1 MECPQC
7 LETLRPGETRC
18 PACGWE
24 ASAASPSE
32 GGAAAVSAAGVS
44 PAGKEAACNDTW
56 VARWRSQFEK
66 LRVTPH
72 PEVLARAR
80 RLMARAETQMR
91 LATVLFLDL
100 TGFSAQSTLAS
111 ADAINAVLQR
121 FCDLSMETAA
131 THNGFVVQ
139 FLGDGV
145 FIVFGAP
152 IAYDADAVS
161 AVAAARDLIRELLD
175 LRWPS
180 GAPVRSRAGVAT
192 GEILSTIQ
200 RSAGTETYNLVGTT
214 VNLAARLEQ
223 NAQPG
228 EILVCPATAER
239 IAPLYETVPTDPMR
253 LKNVSD
259 AYVAHRVVAQ
269 RDRPLPDRPTVSE
282 FVGRSRE
289 VERICSAFGGAGD
302 RVRPRLVEIVGEL
315 GIGKTRLVQEA
326 VERLKPTHTAILLR
340 NAPHGVHILFYPV
353 IAWLRDVLHLPADL
367 PASQLNDTLRESGHQ
382 GLRLEEDERLL
393 VGLLLGSTEGRE
405 AFRGVPPPALRE
417 RFFQC
422 FTDLARQM
430 AGDRAPLLIFDDMHW
445 TDEVTRAWLH
455 WLRGRVGERVDLIVI
470 RRAEAT
476 DLDAAPTRDTT
487 ALPEPDVRI
496 HLRSLDPPDASRLL
510 RELIGEE
517 KVSESLLEKLR
528 DRTAGN
534 PLFSIQMARALL
546 AILEEQDAAAAD
558 TLLPDSLRALL
569 QWRMDR
575 LSDRARLI
583 LQCGAVL
590 GLEFSRDLLEFF
602 DEVRADLHDQLRLL
616 KAKTFLEER
625 SKRPDL
631 ILRFC
636 HPLTRDVAY
645 QALLPGQRQA
655 LHRHVAERLE
665 AEFPEPGPELQDALA
680 HHWHQGGQPDKAAY
694 WLIKCAD
701 ARERLGGYQA
711 AIEAGTKALQ
721 LLDAAPNPAPA
732 HLQRTV
738 RLLMRLAR
746 LETDL
751 GRLDEGAAHLQR
763 VVEIAERLDN
773 DFVLAEFALWCGVH
787 AYRSGDVATA
797 LPLLEEAESRARN
810 LDLPR
815 IFVPALNTRGLI
827 AWQQALPEE
836 ALSCFDKVAR
846 VGAERNVPSWQA
858 DALNNAGLVLWRL
871 GRFEEALDRFRAS
884 LPLRRAIHDRANTAV
899 TLLNIGSVQQTLGRF
914 GDAENSY
921 ADCEALARRIGHQA
935 CLLALLPNRSVLAL
949 HRGDLAA
956 AADHAARGIQCAER
970 ANDLRAEACARLNLA
985 DTLVEM
991 DRLAE
996 AGRQAR
1002 QARNVARRGRCDEE
1016 IRLSAT
1022 LSWIGARLL
1031 MQGRERGANAA
1042 VVLLIQ
1048 DRERDAAAR
1057 PPRTASDLR
1066 ALRRIL
1072 PRCEAEATLGRIIPR
1087 ALALEALAHTL
1098 AGRAA
1103 EAAEAAQRARNALT
1117 RTGDPLESR
1126 VVERLL
1132 AARPA
1137 T

>member
-7 LETLRPGETRC
+7 LETLRTAETRC

-32 GGAAAVSAAGVS
+32 GGATAASAAGVS
-44 PAGKEAACNDTW
+44 PAGKEAACDDAW

-161 AVAAARDLIRELLD
+161 AVAAARDLMRELLD

-289 VERICSAFGGAGD
+289 LERICGAFGGDGD
-302 RVRPRLVEIVGEL
+302 RPRPRLVEIVGEL

-367 PASQLNDTLRESGHQ
+367 PASQLNDALRERGPQ

-393 VGLLLGSTEGRE
+393 AGLLLGSTEGRE
-405 AFRGVPPPALRE
+405 AFRDVPPPALRE
-417 RFFQC
+417 SFFQC
-422 FTDLARQM
+422 FTDLARRM

-445 TDEVTRAWLH
+445 ADEVTRAWLH
-455 WLRGRVGERVDLIVI
+455 WLRGRVEERVDLIVI

-476 DLDAAPTRDTT
+476 DLDAAPTRDTA

-496 HLRSLDPPDASRLL
+496 RLRSLDPPDASRLL
-510 RELIGEE
+510 RDLIGEE
-517 KVSESLLEKLR
+517 KIPEDLLKKLCVR
-528 DRTAGN
+528 AAGN
-534 PLFSIQMARALL
+534 PLFSIEMVHALL
-546 AILEEQDAAAAD
+546 AILEEQDAAAAPD
-558 TLLPDSLRALL
+558 ALLPDSLRALL

-575 LSDRARLI
+575 LSDRARLV
-583 LQCGAVL
+583 LQCGAIL
-590 GLEFSRDLLEFF
+590 GLEFSRELLEFF
-602 DEVRADLHDQLRLL
+602 DEVRAGLHDQLRLL
-616 KAKTFLEER
+616 KAKAFLEER

-645 QALLPGQRQA
+645 QALLPGQRRA
-655 LHRHVAERLE
+655 LHRHVAERIE
-665 AEFPEPGPELQDALA
+665 AEFPEPGPELQEALA
-680 HHWHQGGQPDKAAY
+680 HHWWQGEQPDKAAY

-721 LLDAAPNPAPA
+721 LLDASAHPTPA
-732 HLQRTV
+732 HLQRTL

-751 GRLDEGAAHLQR
+751 GRLDEGAARLQR
-763 VVEIAERLDN
+763 AAEVADRLDN
-773 DFVLAEFALWCGVH
+773 DFFRAELALWRGVH
-787 AYRSGDVATA
+787 AYRSGDAAAA

-827 AWQQALPEE
+827 AWQQARAEE
-836 ALSCFDKVAR
+836 ALGCFDEVAHI
-846 VGAERNVPSWQA
+846 GAERNAPSWQA
-858 DALNNAGLVLWRL
+858 DAFNNAGLVLWRL
-871 GRFEEALDRFRAS
+871 GRLEEALDRFRAS

-899 TLLNIGSVQQTLGRF
+899 TLLNIGSIQQTLGRF
-914 GDAENSY
+914 NDAENSY
-921 ADCEALARRIGHQA
+921 ADCEALARRIGHHA
-935 CLLALLPNRSVLAL
+935 CLLALHPNRSVLAL

-956 AADHAARGIQCAER
+956 AADHAARGIHCAER
-970 ANDLRAEACARLNLA
+970 AGDLRAEACARLNLA
-985 DTLVEM
+985 DTLLEM
-991 DRLAE
+991 ERLAE
-996 AGRQAR
+996 AALQARRAR
-1002 QARNVARRGRCDEE
+1002 QAARRGRCDEE

-1022 LSWIGARLL
+1022 LCWIAARLL
-1031 MQGRERGANAA
+1031 MQDKERGAA
-1042 VVLLIQ
+1042 
-1048 DRERDAAAR
+1048 AAAR
-1057 PPRTASDLR
+1057 PSRTASDLR

-1072 PRCEAEATLGRIIPR
+1072 PRCEAEATLGRLIPR

-1103 EAAEAAQRARNALT
+1103 EAAEAAQRARNALAGT
-1117 RTGDPLESR
+1117 ADPLERR

-1132 AARPA
+1132 AVRPA